1 MPPRS
6 GYVYLPNLQDDDC
19 MLLCGHVYFL
29 KVFLLPEWC
38 VSLRIGEE
46 GEQEV
51 MWEEFARMAC
61 NMVRSSNWCFAV
73 CWWLKFWSPWGH
85 RTGQHDSMRQCTVKI
100 NCLGAD
106 CHPPDVNPII
116 QGSCGSAVMLP
127 FSSVYNILAWHRST
141 IANMFC
147 GFWYILIVYMGIVL
161 WPTVTQVLAMKGL
174 PPSQKEERGLDLKKK
189 HLGLESFDATC
200 NMSLILHPRDRTF
213 KLDDD

>member
-6 GYVYLPNLQDDDC
+6 GYVYLPNPQDSDC
-19 MLLCGHVYFL
+19 MLFCVHVYFL
-29 KVFLLPEWC
+29 KVFLSPEWC

-73 CWWLKFWSPWGH
+73 CWRLKFWSPWGH
-85 RTGQHDSMRQCTVKI
+85 RTGQHDSMRQCTVQI

-106 CHPPDVNPII
+106 CHPPDMNPII
-116 QGSCGSAVMLP
+116 QGSCGYAVMLP
-127 FSSVYNILAWHRST
+127 FSIFYNIFAWHRST

-147 GFWYILIVYMGIVL
+147 CFWYI
-161 WPTVTQVLAMKGL
+161 
-174 PPSQKEERGLDLKKK
+174 
-189 HLGLESFDATC
+189 FDC
-200 NMSLILHPRDRTF
+200 LYGYSMV
-213 KLDDD
+213 